1 MWFEKVADEFVNIG
15 VPTAELL
22 AGFARRCHEEGLFGM
37 SVLRN
42 ADGIVYGVP
51 QAPVLAVPL
60 EQVPEETS
68 SAHQF
73 PHLVERLWTQL
84 CPGQGREALSRG
96 AERTRRHLGLELF
109 QVLAPAVQEERMAE
123 GVITIGLRTGI
134 VKHAET
140 ELVLAHA
147 VDAQSL
153 PMEGSVNQTACR
165 GALDRAVSGP
175 DGH

>member
-1 MWFEKVADEFVNIG
+1 MWFEEVADECVEIR

-22 AGFARRCHEEGLFGM
+22 AGLSRRCHKEGLLGM
-37 SVLRN
+37 SVLGD

-51 QAPVLAVPL
+51 QAPALAVPL

-73 PHLVERLWTQL
+73 PYLVERMWTQL
-84 CPGQGREALSRG
+84 LPGQGHEALGRG
-96 AERTRRHLGLELF
+96 AERTRCHRHLELF
-109 QVLAPAVQEERMAE
+109 QVPPPAVQKERMAKS
-123 GVITIGLRTGI
+123 VIAIGLRTGI
-134 VKHAET
+134 VKHAEP

-147 VDAQSL
+147 VDAQSN
-153 PMEGSVNQTACR
+153 PMEGSPNQAVRR
-165 GALDRAVSGP
+165 GTLDRAVFGP